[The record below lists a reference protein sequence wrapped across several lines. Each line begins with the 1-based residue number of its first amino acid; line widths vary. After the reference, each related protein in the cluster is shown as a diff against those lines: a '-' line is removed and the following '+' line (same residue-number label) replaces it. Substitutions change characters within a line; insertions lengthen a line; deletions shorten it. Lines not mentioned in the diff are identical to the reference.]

1 VAFFVRLRRWRTRRL
16 LPPELRSRLVGQ
28 RSRHEQMRTERDTL
42 AQPLALARFVTLD
55 LETTGPRM
63 LVDTII
69 SIGAVAVVE
78 RSIRHADA
86 FERVLRQEQSSAHDN
101 ILIHQ
106 IGGQAQAAGGD
117 PATALLDCLDFLG
130 ASVAVAYRAEFDTTV
145 LARELDARLG
155 IPLRTRFID
164 LAVVLPALF
173 PDRKNVALDDWI
185 LDFDLPP
192 IGRHHAIADAYAS
205 AQLWLLA
212 LEQASRA
219 GMRTVADLVALERA
233 QRWLGK
239 RH

>member
-1 VAFFVRLRRWRTRRL
+1 VPLIARFRRWRTRQA
-16 LPPELRSRLVGQ
+16 LPPEQRLRLAGQ
-28 RSRHEQMRTERDTL
+28 RSRREQLRSDREAL

-69 SIGAVAVVE
+69 SIGAVAVAE

-86 FERVLRQEQSSAHDN
+86 FERVLRQAQSSDHEN

-106 IGGQAQAAGGD
+106 IGGQAQAAGNE
-117 PATALLDCLDFLG
+117 PAAALLDFLDYLG
-130 ASVAVAYRAEFDTTV
+130 DSVAVAFRAEFDATV
-145 LARELDARLG
+145 LARELEARLG
-155 IPLRTRFID
+155 VRMRTRFVD
-164 LAVVLPALF
+164 LASVLPALF
-173 PDRKNVALDDWI
+173 RDRENVTLDDWI
-185 LDFDLPP
+185 LDCGLPP

-205 AQLWLLA
+205 AQLWLLV
-212 LEQASRA
+212 LEQAAHA
-219 GMRTVADLVALERA
+219 GLRTVGDLVELERA

>member
-1 VAFFVRLRRWRTRRL
+1 MAFVAHWRRWRIRRS
-16 LPPELRSRLVGQ
+16 LPAAQQLRLAAQSGR
-28 RSRHEQMRTERDTL
+28 REQMRTDRDAL
-42 AQPLALARFVTLD
+42 AQPLALARCVMLD

-63 LVDTII
+63 LSDTII

-78 RSIRHADA
+78 RAIRHADA
-86 FERVLRQEQSSAHDN
+86 FERVLRQQQSSAHDN

-117 PATALLDCLDFLG
+117 PAIALLDCLDFLG
-130 ASVAVAYRAEFDTTV
+130 ASVAVAYRAEFDATV
-145 LARELDARLG
+145 LARELEARLG

-173 PDRKNVALDDWI
+173 PDRRNVTLDDWI
-185 LDFDLPP
+185 LDCGLPP

-212 LEQASRA
+212 LAQASRA
-219 GMRTVADLVALERA
+219 GMRTVADIVELERA

>member
-1 VAFFVRLRRWRTRRL
+1 MAFIARFRRWRTRQA
-16 LPPELRSRLVGQ
+16 LPPDQRLRLAGQ
-28 RSRHEQMRTERDTL
+28 RSRREQLRSDREAL

-69 SIGAVAVVE
+69 SIGAVAVAE

-86 FERVLRQEQSSAHDN
+86 FERVLRQERSSAHDN

-106 IGGQAQAAGGD
+106 IGGQAQAAGD
-117 PATALLDCLDFLG
+117 EPAIALLDCLDYLG
-130 ASVAVAYRAEFDTTV
+130 ASVAVGFRAEFDATV
-145 LARELDARLG
+145 LSRELDARLG
-155 IPLRTRFID
+155 VPLRTRFID

-173 PDRKNVALDDWI
+173 PDRANVTLDDWI
-185 LDFDLPP
+185 LHFSLPP

-212 LEQASRA
+212 LEQAGRA
-219 GMRTVADLVALERA
+219 GLRTVADLVALERA

>member
-1 VAFFVRLRRWRTRRL
+1 MPFIARFRRWRTRQS
-16 LPPELRSRLVGQ
+16 LPPDQRSRLAGQ
-28 RSRHEQMRTERDTL
+28 RGRREQLRSDRETM

-69 SIGAVAVVE
+69 SIGAVAVEE
-78 RSIRHADA
+78 RSICHADA
-86 FERVLRQEQSSAHDN
+86 FERVLRQPQSSTHDN

-106 IGGQAQAAGGD
+106 IGGQAQAAGD
-117 PATALLDCLDFLG
+117 EPAVALLDFLDYLG
-130 ASVAVAYRAEFDTTV
+130 GAVAVAFRAEFDQTV
-145 LARELDARLG
+145 LARELETRLG
-155 IPLRTRFID
+155 IPSRTRFVD
-164 LAVVLPALF
+164 LAMVLPALF
-173 PDRKNVALDDWI
+173 RDRQNVTLDDWI
-185 LDFDLPP
+185 LDCGLPP

-212 LEQASRA
+212 LEQATHA
-219 GMRTVADLVALERA
+219 GLRTVGDLVELERA

>member
-1 VAFFVRLRRWRTRRL
+1 MPFVTRFRRWRTRQA
-16 LPPELRSRLVGQ
+16 LPPDQWLRLVAQKGSREQLRSQRAVLV
-28 RSRHEQMRTERDTL
+28 
-42 AQPLALARFVTLD
+42 QPLALARFVTLD

-106 IGGQAQAAGGD
+106 IGGQAQAAGGE
-117 PATALLDCLDFLG
+117 PAIALLDFLDYIDG
-130 ASVAVAYRAEFDTTV
+130 SVAVAFRAEFDATV
-145 LARELDARLG
+145 LTREVEERLG
-155 IPLRTRFID
+155 LALRARFID

-173 PDRKNVALDDWI
+173 PDRENVTLDDWI
-185 LDFDLPP
+185 LHFGLPP

-212 LEQASRA
+212 LEQAARV
-219 GMRTVADLVALERA
+219 GLRKVADLVELERA

>member
-1 VAFFVRLRRWRTRRL
+1 MPCIARFRRWRTRRL
-16 LPPELRSRLVGQ
+16 LPAELRSRLAGQ
-28 RSRHEQMRTERDTL
+28 RSGRELARTERETL
-42 AQPLALARFVTLD
+42 AQPFALARFVTLD

-78 RSIRHADA
+78 RAIRHADA
-86 FERVLRQEQSSAHDN
+86 FERVLRQQQSSAHDN

-117 PATALLDCLDFLG
+117 PATALLDCVDFLG
-130 ASVAVAYRAEFDTTV
+130 SSVAVAFRAEFDTTV
-145 LARELDARLG
+145 LTRELDARLG
-155 IPLRTRFID
+155 LPLRTRFID

-173 PDRKNVALDDWI
+173 PDRKNVTLDDWI
-185 LDFDLPP
+185 LDFGLPP

>member
-1 VAFFVRLRRWRTRRL
+1 MAFLARFRRWRTQRL
-16 LPPELRSRLVGQ
+16 LPAELRSRLDGQ
-28 RSRHEQMRTERDTL
+28 SSPREQVRTERDAL
-42 AQPLALARFVTLD
+42 AQPFALARFVTLD

-117 PATALLDCLDFLG
+117 PATALLDCLEFLG
-130 ASVAVAYRAEFDTTV
+130 ASVAVAYRAEFDATV
-145 LARELDARLG
+145 LTRELDARLG
-155 IPLRTRFID
+155 LPLRTRFID

-173 PDRKNVALDDWI
+173 PGRRNVTLDDWI
-185 LDFDLPP
+185 LDFGLPP

-219 GMRTVADLVALERA
+219 GMRTVADLVALERE

>member
-1 VAFFVRLRRWRTRRL
+1 MPFIARFRRWRTRQSLPAEQRARL
-16 LPPELRSRLVGQ
+16 AGQGSRREQQ
-28 RSRHEQMRTERDTL
+28 RSDRAAL
-42 AQPLALARFVTLD
+42 AQPLALARCVTLD

-69 SIGAVAVVE
+69 SIGAVAVAE

-106 IGGQAQAAGGD
+106 IGGQAQGAGHE
-117 PATALLDCLDFLG
+117 PADALLDFLDYLG
-130 ASVAVAYRAEFDTTV
+130 GSMAVAFRAEFDATV
-145 LARELDARLG
+145 LTRELEARLG
-155 IPLRTRFID
+155 VPLRTRFVD

-173 PDRKNVALDDWI
+173 PDRGNVTLDDWI
-185 LDFDLPP
+185 MDCGLPP
-192 IGRHHAIADAYAS
+192 IARHHAIADAYAS

-212 LEQASRA
+212 LEQAARA
-219 GMRTVADLVALERA
+219 GLRTVGDLTALESA

>member
-1 VAFFVRLRRWRTRRL
+1 VAFVARWRRWRIRRS
-16 LPPELRSRLVGQ
+16 LPAGQ
-28 RSRHEQMRTERDTL
+28 RSRLAAQSGRREQMRTDRDAL
-42 AQPLALARFVTLD
+42 AQPLALARCVMLD

-63 LVDTII
+63 LSDTII
-69 SIGAVAVVE
+69 SIGAVAVAG

-117 PATALLDCLDFLG
+117 PAIALLDCLDFLG
-130 ASVAVAYRAEFDTTV
+130 ASVAVAYRADFDATV
-145 LARELDARLG
+145 LARELEARLG

-173 PDRKNVALDDWI
+173 PDRRNVALDDWI
-185 LDFDLPP
+185 LDFGLPP

-205 AQLWLLA
+205 AQLWLLV

-219 GMRTVADLVALERA
+219 GMRTVADMVELERA

>member
-1 VAFFVRLRRWRTRRL
+1 MAFFARFRRWRTRRL
-16 LPPELRSRLVGQ
+16 LPAELRTRLAGQGSRRQQV
-28 RSRHEQMRTERDTL
+28 RTERDTL
-42 AQPLALARFVTLD
+42 AQPFALARFVTLD

-63 LVDTII
+63 LVDTVI

-145 LARELDARLG
+145 LTRELDARLG
-155 IPLRTRFID
+155 LPLRTRFID

-173 PDRKNVALDDWI
+173 PDRKNVTLDDWI
-185 LDFDLPP
+185 LDFGLPP

>member
-1 VAFFVRLRRWRTRRL
+1 MFIARYRRWRTRRTL
-16 LPPELRSRLVGQ
+16 APDLRSRLAGQ
-28 RSRHEQMRTERDTL
+28 RSRRDQLRSDCELL

-69 SIGAVAVVE
+69 SIGAVAVAG
-78 RSIRHADA
+78 RAAHHADA
-86 FERVLRQEQSSAHDN
+86 FERVLRQAQSSAHDN

-106 IGGQAQAAGGD
+106 IGGQAQAAGD
-117 PATALLDCLDFLG
+117 EPAVALLDFLDYLG
-130 ASVAVAYRAEFDTTV
+130 GSVAVAFRAEFDATV
-145 LARELDARLG
+145 LTRELEARLG
-155 IPLRTRFID
+155 IALRTRFVD

-173 PDRKNVALDDWI
+173 RERQNVTLDDWI
-185 LDFDLPP
+185 LDCGLPP

-212 LEQASRA
+212 LEQATQA
-219 GMRTVADLVALERA
+219 GLRTVGDLVELERA